1 MGDVLKENPL
11 EPLKLEPFDAVMTIL
26 CLASAAKTEK
36 EYKKSVKN
44 VVSLINA
51 GGYFIQQSAIFT
63 YYTLGSTEFDGLRL
77 TREFAQDAVTDAGCT
92 IISFTEYDFNELK
105 RNSDA
110 TCYFTLIA
118 RKNA

>member
-36 EYKKSVKN
+36 EYQKSVKN
-44 VVSLINA
+44 IVSLINP

-92 IISFTEYDFNELK
+92 IISFNEYDFNELVQ
-105 RNSDA
+105 NSDS